1 MDEVELVKKLVSSF
15 DDSIEDI
22 EEILNRQVLSKP
34 LNESI
39 HDETV
44 LRNYIDSNEGDN
56 NNSNNKNDLKLSK
69 IKIFNQYAYIIAS
82 LYFITL
88 KLNNENKD
96 IINNHPILQELQRVK
111 SYMNRIEDIKKI
123 GVRQDNKNK
132 LNIEATKRIIHQQ
145 LQNNSKNNNNNV
157 NNLPSTAVS
166 SKHFSNENSGNKHI
180 KFDENESQNESQNIA
195 EISKKLQKTESG
207 KSKNNSGKI
216 TKNKSKNK
224 NKNKTKTKQ
233 Q

>member
-56 NNSNNKNDLKLSK
+56 SINNKNDLKLSK
-69 IKIFNQYAYIIAS
+69 IKLYNQYAYIIAS

-145 LQNNSKNNNNNV
+145 LQNNNKSNNNF

-180 KFDENESQNESQNIA
+180 KFDENESQNESQNVA

-207 KSKNNSGKI
+207 KSKNNTVKI

>member
-44 LRNYIDSNEGDN
+44 LRNYIDSNEGDI

-69 IKIFNQYAYIIAS
+69 IKLFNQYAYIIAS

-123 GVRQDNKNK
+123 GVRQDNKDK

-145 LQNNSKNNNNNV
+145 LQNNSKNNNNV

-166 SKHFSNENSGNKHI
+166 SKHFSNENSSNKHI
-180 KFDENESQNESQNIA
+180 KFDENEGQNESQNIA

-207 KSKNNSGKI
+207 KSKVNTGKI
-216 TKNKSKNK
+216 TKNKSKSK